1 MVGPRLMAMA
11 WMIAVTET
19 LKVVSIAHLM
29 VDLKENLKKNLKVC
43 QIQVQSFFDWHLYV
57 YEAP

>member
-1 MVGPRLMAMA
+1 MAMA